1 MQNFTQSIILKRVAF
16 GEADWIV
23 QFFSREHGRLSGI
36 AKSARNSVKRFGGA
50 FEIGT
55 LAEIGIGSLPHSK
68 LVSLKEARIIRPV
81 NGIIKSLEQIEAMS
95 QAIDIALQFLQEQ
108 DPVPEKFDLL
118 NKRLEHI
125 ANNKPTVRDAILFEL
140 HWLKLCGFYP
150 HIENCLGCDAAV
162 KAADGWA
169 FDLTR
174 SGMLC
179 ENCSK
184 SASGRIFVTKAVMSG
199 LVSLLS
205 GGLCNEID
213 VVSLRKLL
221 YQYIGF
227 VLGKKFEL
235 KICG

>member
-1 MQNFTQSIILKRVAF
+1 MQNFTQSIILKRVAY
-16 GEADWIV
+16 GEADLIV

-36 AKSARNSVKRFGGA
+36 AKSARNSIKRFGGA

-55 LAEIGIGSLPHSK
+55 LAEIGLGNLPRSK
-68 LVSLKEARIIRPV
+68 LLSLKEARIIRPM

-108 DPVPEKFDLL
+108 DPAPEKFDLL
-118 NKRLEHI
+118 DKRLGQI
-125 ANNKPTVRDAILFEL
+125 SSKKPTVRDAVLFEL

-150 HIENCLGCDAAV
+150 HIENCLGCDSAV

-199 LVSLLS
+199 LIGLLS

-213 VVSLRKLL
+213 LVCLRRLL
-221 YQYIGF
+221 CQYIGF

-235 KICG
+235 KTCV